1 MKGRTMFYASAFLRK
16 SGPTYKGVLKYKDEN
31 GKWRQ
36 IQKALK
42 ADGKRA
48 AQKELDEWHEEMEN
62 KALFGKGVLSRP
74 NDVVEFVSQYIDT
87 LEQSQSIER
96 STVVYYRVA
105 QRHIAEGLSEIGFDE
120 LNADIAQAWVNEQ
133 AKLRA
138 PSTVKKDLNVLKAAY
153 KAAVNRRVIPY
164 SPLEAVKA
172 PKLKRN
178 EPNALDAPSVQRL
191 ISYLDIAGST
201 PTNLAIKLA
210 LLTGMRE
217 SEICGLRWQDI
228 DTEQG
233 VIRIRKVVGRD
244 ATTTYLKEPKT
255 GGSRRDIPISEAI
268 AKELEQRRHDMKKEC
283 MAAGIPLKKEMF
295 VFGRIDGNY
304 MNPHTLWR
312 EWKAIAKSLGLVGTE
327 GKTPTFHDLRHT
339 YATVAIA
346 AGQDVKSVSSI
357 LGHANAAMTLNIY
370 ASADPEAKRQTMN
383 KVSEIMTQ
391 TPREAE
397 ILELGKTGTDNE

>member
-1 MKGRTMFYASAFLRK
+1 MIYASAFLRK
-16 SGPTYKGVLKYKDEN
+16 TDKGYKGVLKYKDEQ

-36 IQKALK
+36 KQKALK
-42 ADGKRA
+42 ATGKRA
-48 AQKELDEWHEEMEN
+48 AQKELDEWREEMEN
-62 KALFGKGVLSRP
+62 KALFGKGVLSKP
-74 NDVVEFVSQYIDT
+74 NSVVEFVAQYIDT
-87 LEQSQSIER
+87 LEQSQSVER
-96 STVVYYRVA
+96 STIVYYRVA
-105 QRHIAEGLSEIGFDE
+105 QRHIAEGLENVGFEE
-120 LNADIAQAWVNEQ
+120 LNADIAQAWVNQQ
-133 AKLRA
+133 AKKRA
-138 PSTVKKDLNVLKAAY
+138 ASTVKKDLNVLKAAY
-153 KAAVNRRVIPY
+153 KAAVNRRAIPY

-178 EPNALDAPSVQRL
+178 EPNALDAQSVQRL
-191 ISYLDIAGST
+191 LSFLDIAGDT
-201 PTNLAIKLA
+201 PTNFAIKLA

-217 SEICGLRWQDI
+217 SEICGLRWQDV
-228 DTEQG
+228 DMEQG
-233 VIRIRKVVGRD
+233 VLRVRKVVGRD
-244 ATTTYLKEPKT
+244 ASTTYLKEPKT
-255 GGSRRDIPISEAI
+255 GGSRRDIPISDAI
-268 AKELEQRRHDMKKEC
+268 AKELEQRRLAMKTEC
-283 MAAGIPLKKEMF
+283 MAAGVPLKPDMF
-295 VFGRIDGNY
+295 VFGKVDGSY